1 MGHLRQNA
9 AESRGV
15 KIYPM
20 RQRGSQGHP
29 CPLGKH
35 AAQFQQHCASLHKSS
50 CLAPGGE
57 LKRHGSMWRGTQRLF
72 SQVLTRYSPLAFC
85 TAGLPPFTFMM
96 LHVLSVEISL
106 PARHATGK
114 RRGEAED

>member
-1 MGHLRQNA
+1 MAL
-9 AESRGV
+9 
-15 KIYPM
+15 P
-20 RQRGSQGHP
+20 
-29 CPLGKH
+29 
-35 AAQFQQHCASLHKSS
+35 
-50 CLAPGGE
+50 
-57 LKRHGSMWRGTQRLF
+57 F

-106 PARHATGK
+106 PARRATGK